1 MIVYLLRNT
10 ANGKCYVGQ
19 THHNSITKRWRGR
32 FTGCKPNLHMS
43 AAIRKYGTQAFEA
56 EILAR
61 CKTQEEA
68 DAWEKLW
75 ICLLGTQNRELGYN
89 EQGGGRAGL
98 SRHTAAT
105 RKQIAASM
113 KALWRSRT
121 KKERKAIK
129 AKIRK
134 AWAASRQMHLLA
146 ISRGLLRY
154 YADRAKRTSKKGKKR
169 RKGRKKR

>member
-1 MIVYLLRNT
+1 MLVYALRNRL
-10 ANGKCYVGQ
+10 NGKCYVGQ
-19 THHNSITKRWRGR
+19 TRHNTLTKRWRGR

-43 AAIRKYGTQAFEA
+43 AAIRKYGTHVFEA
-56 EILAR
+56 EILAH
-61 CKTQEEA
+61 CETQDEA
-68 DAWEKLW
+68 DAWERLW
-75 ICLLGTQNRELGYN
+75 IFLLQTQNRELGYN

-98 SRHTAAT
+98 SRHTVAT
-105 RKQIAASM
+105 RNQIAASM

-134 AWAASRQMHLLA
+134 AWAVSREMHLLA

-154 YADRAKRTSKKGKKR
+154 YAEQAKAKVKKKVTK
-169 RKGRKKR
+169 KGRKKR